1 MTNKGHAVTN
11 PRISAGATVVRSPRL
26 PWGSGFVPTSSHDL
40 EGGEFCLLDFKQPY
54 QRRRSAAAASTI
66 HPNEAA
72 GGRSEWLCVSNLYN
86 RPLGRTF
93 NADVA
98 RFDHLTH
105 KYLSLFRYS
114 SAGVKPLFEVGC

>member
-54 QRRRSAAAASTI
+54 QRRGFAAAATSV
-66 HPNEAA
+66 HSNEAA
-72 GGRSEWLCVSNLYN
+72 VGNTQWFDRGQV
-86 RPLGRTF
+86 PLPPFAVLGLQRGL
-93 NADVA
+93 NAPVLISGATD
-98 RFDHLTH
+98 
-105 KYLSLFRYS
+105 LF
-114 SAGVKPLFEVGC
+114 